1 MALHTSPLQTKFY
14 TWLGKTVTLPI
25 PFLLSVDCRSA
36 GVDCGACLYLLPARW
51 LSVTNSHKDTHNN
64 EQRSLANAT
73 HQPNGMQS
81 LRLEGRILLSFLF
94 HLPFGEDPP
103 RKGTRSPVSVG
114 LKDILPAEV
123 HSLPSLQNETQ
134 KAKADEPSP
143 TEKHWRQLIVDSEV
157 LGSIP
162 PMCPQFIRSRVM
174 EGHFVPGSLVPRGAP
189 CPSSLHRLAAH
200 RVSTCLCS

>member
-1 MALHTSPLQTKFY
+1 MNY
-14 TWLGKTVTLPI
+14 
-25 PFLLSVDCRSA
+25 RSA

-51 LSVTNSHKDTHNN
+51 LSVTNAHKDTHNN
-64 EQRSLANAT
+64 EQWSLANAT

-81 LRLEGRILLSFLF
+81 LRLEGCIFFSFLF

-103 RKGTRSPVSVG
+103 RNDIQSPASVG

-134 KAKADEPSP
+134 KEKADEPSP
-143 TEKHWRQLIVDSEV
+143 TEKHLRQLIVDGEV

-162 PMCPQFIRSRVM
+162 PTCPQFIRTI
-174 EGHFVPGSLVPRGAP
+174 A
-189 CPSSLHRLAAH
+189 
-200 RVSTCLCS
+200 